1 MHIVQCSYWRC
12 KMRRPQNQMK
22 HEAGGFYCNDDCF
35 SNQLIHGKEEFQPIQ
50 RRPNSFTPRVIDLR
64 HRMSHRH
71 ITYKPDWKLSILA
84 LNKELGIVS
93 CVEKNVYILLGS
105 KLTYVP
111 NQRL

>member
-1 MHIVQCSYWRC
+1 M
-12 KMRRPQNQMK
+12 
-22 HEAGGFYCNDDCF
+22 E
-35 SNQLIHGKEEFQPIQ
+35 KETINLWEKCEED
-50 RRPNSFTPRVIDLR
+50 T
-64 HRMSHRH
+64 HRH